1 VTDRGGPREVVEDGV
16 TGRVLPPRD
25 PALWADATSALLDD
39 PARRRAMGE
48 RAHAVASVHDAAY
61 AAGASATTAQR
72 SAAARPDVTFL

>member
-1 VTDRGGPREVVEDGV
+1 VPVLVTDRGGPREVVEDGV

-61 AAGASATTAQR
+61 AAGCLGHYRAALRR
-72 SAAARPDVTFL
+72 STS